1 MGQIVVAIA
10 VLFAVSAPSLPK
22 LSLGEKI
29 PAKALRKANHVVL
42 VSPAQ
47 FQPMWLW
54 TYDGIEYML
63 GADEAG
69 YVQFISTQ
77 SKLVSTPEGV
87 QIGQRFADLAQVTG
101 VRFTEWPGWGKI
113 AELPSGW
120 NAACYSGLK
129 LPDASSLSSDEVDA
143 IFKGTAAGYG
153 QRKSFLRRWMTWLA
167 KSLPGK

>member
-1 MGQIVVAIA
+1 MRQITFTIAI
-10 VLFAVSAPSLPK
+10 LFAVISPSLPK
-22 LSLGEKI
+22 LSLGDKI
-29 PAKALRKANHVVL
+29 PAKAIRKMNYVVL
-42 VSPAQ
+42 VSPSQ

-54 TYDGIEYML
+54 TYDGIEYTL
-63 GADEAG
+63 GVDEAG
-69 YVQFISTQ
+69 FVQFISTK

-87 QIGQRFADLAQVTG
+87 RIGQRFGDLAHISG

-113 AELPSGW
+113 AKLPSGW
-120 NAACYSGLK
+120 NAACYSGLQ
-129 LPDASSLSSDEVDA
+129 LPDASSLPSDEVDA